1 MPQFINYY
9 LILESI
15 MKYIINH
22 IFIVLIIM
30 VLTWIDLII
39 MIYRKNYSYTEIP
52 CKKKKMSTFWFPTIK
67 NKNIQKWTY
76 HPRYYKY
83 SFKCHTY

>member
-22 IFIVLIIM
+22 IYYSINNKGINMNRSKKYGLSKELF
-30 VLTWIDLII
+30 
-39 MIYRKNYSYTEIP
+39 IYRNS
-52 CKKKKMSTFWFPTIK
+52 M
-67 NKNIQKWTY
+67 
-76 HPRYYKY
+76 
-83 SFKCHTY
+83 